1 MLVFVLAVVVDVDL
15 KRVVEELV
23 IMVVDVVVTKV
34 VETAKLAAVVE
45 IELVVFPV
53 VVILLVDK
61 GVELE

>member
-1 MLVFVLAVVVDVDL
+1 VLAVVVDVDL